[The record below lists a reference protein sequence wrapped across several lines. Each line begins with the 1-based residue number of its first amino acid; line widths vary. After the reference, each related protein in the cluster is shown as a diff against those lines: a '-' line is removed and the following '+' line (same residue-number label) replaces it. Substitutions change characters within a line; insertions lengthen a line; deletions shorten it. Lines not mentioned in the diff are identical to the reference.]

1 MGCGMSQL
9 VVAQEEPRTEP
20 EGKHD
25 KSQTPTEQQGP
36 LTDRQIAVVQET
48 WRLVVP
54 DLQGH
59 GVVLYER

>member
-25 KSQTPTEQQGP
+25 KNQT
-36 LTDRQIAVVQET
+36 LTARQIAVVQET